1 MLLEQLL
8 NAKRLRKH
16 VCIRRCATPHM
27 HDTCMTKLRD
37 TCSSPSPRSSRTS
50 LCPRVLRTHTRTHL
64 SATSG
69 LQLYTPARSAGRVS
83 FSNDEAT
90 YDQWAVVRT
99 VRECGGNSPPITLLP
114 TWEPKQPRGGAAR
127 PTTVWMNTKQKLSPT
142 GELHESLLVFLYS
155 ILFFC
160 FPPSPIILFFIQGW
174 HAALHFGST
183 EKKDT
188 EKQNSQSVGTFSPS
202 FFLLP
207 GAFIS
212 INSAYTGI
220 CAPVALN

>member
-1 MLLEQLL
+1 
-8 NAKRLRKH
+8 
-16 VCIRRCATPHM
+16 M
-27 HDTCMTKLRD
+27 HKALRD
-37 TCSSPSPRSSRTS
+37 TSHAWHLYDKAEGHSLITLPPFFSHVSLSSCLTHSH
-50 LCPRVLRTHTRTHL
+50 THTL
-64 SATSG
+64 ISNFWPADP
-69 LQLYTPARSAGRVS
+69 YTCPHCGVS

-90 YDQWAVVRT
+90 SDQWAVVRT

>member
-69 LQLYTPARSAGRVS
+69 LQIYTPARSAGRVS

-155 ILFFC
+155 ILFFLLSPLPHHFVFHSRLARC
-160 FPPSPIILFFIQGW
+160 FTFWQHWKKGHRETKQSKCGNFFSFLF
-174 HAALHFGST
+174 S
-183 EKKDT
+183 
-188 EKQNSQSVGTFSPS
+188 SSRS
-202 FFLLP
+202 F
-207 GAFIS
+207 
-212 INSAYTGI
+212 YQY
-220 CAPVALN
+220 